1 MTRTPSITFL
11 EKNVWFLSKIV
22 YYKSSL
28 FKKGL
33 YMLLRKLHYSNKL
46 SKRLGVLV
54 LAAGLLGSSFPSH
67 ATSIK
72 EDAIAENQAVTV
84 ESNNRENWPTGPVI
98 NAASAILI
106 EAETGAILYEK
117 DIHAQHYPAST
128 TKILTTLI
136 AAETCALDEMVT
148 FSYKATHD
156 IDPGSNHIGMD
167 AGQQLSMEDCLKAI
181 LIRSANEVS
190 FAVAE
195 HIAGES
201 WENFAPIMNERAKKL
216 GCLNSNFV
224 NPNGLPNE
232 EHVTTAYDLA
242 MIGRAFFENELLCKM
257 TLTKQ
262 LHLYPTDVQPDEIW
276 ENNMM
281 LLIPGKEYAY
291 EYLVGCKTGYTNAA
305 RSTLVSCAEK
315 DGMKLICVILRD
327 ESPYQY
333 EDTIA
338 LFEYG
343 FNNFSKVN
351 IAENETR
358 YTIGN
363 EAPFSSD
370 KDIFGS
376 SKPILYLN
384 TEDCVVLPKT
394 ASFGD
399 LQTSVAYSASSPTE
413 AATIT
418 YTYNGVPV
426 GTAAIQVTEDVMM
439 DYTFE
444 SVDTQSTP
452 AGDKGAPTEEEETP
466 SFFFFNVKG
475 ILITLGCLAGGG
487 IIFFLV
493 RIFLQNYQINLPE
506 RSRRSS
512 SRKKRRKKLFKED
525 LSYDLKKQRKQQ
537 IKEAKRRQ
545 KNARRR

>member
-1 MTRTPSITFL
+1 MILYNFH
-11 EKNVWFLSKIV
+11 LS
-22 YYKSSL
+22 YK
-28 FKKGL
+28 FI
-33 YMLLRKLHYSNKL
+33 
-46 SKRLGVLV
+46 KRLGTFLLTASV
-54 LAAGLLGSSFPSH
+54 LGSSFTTH
-67 ATSIK
+67 GAKDK
-72 EDAIAENQAVTV
+72 EEIILENQAIPV
-84 ESNNRENWPTGPVI
+84 ESNQRENWPMGPI
-98 NAASAILI
+98 ISAGSAILI
-106 EAETGAILYEK
+106 EAKTGTILYEK
-117 DIHAQHYPAST
+117 NIHSQEYPAST

-136 AAETCALDEMVT
+136 AMERCSMDEMVT

-167 AGQQLSMEDCLKAI
+167 TGEQLPMEDCLKAI

-195 HIAGES
+195 HIAGDT
-201 WENFAPIMNERAKKL
+201 WEHFAPIMNERAKEL

-276 ENNMM
+276 ENNHM

-305 RSTLVSCAEK
+305 RNTLISCAEK
-315 DGMKLICVILRD
+315 DGLRLICVVMR
-327 ESPYQY
+327 EEAPYQY
-333 EDTIA
+333 EDTIT

-343 FNNFSKVN
+343 FNNFTKKN

-358 YTIGN
+358 YSLGD

-370 KDIFGS
+370 QDIFGS
-376 SKPILYLN
+376 SKPILNLN
-384 TEDCVVLPKT
+384 AHDFVVLPKT
-394 ASFGD
+394 ATFQD
-399 LQTSVAYSASSPTE
+399 MQTSISYNTASSKD

-418 YTYNGVPV
+418 YTYNGVTV
-426 GTAAIQVTEDVMM
+426 GTAHVQFAPDAMED
-439 DYTFE
+439 YEFE
-444 SVDTQSTP
+444 SVST
-452 AGDKGAPTEEEETP
+452 GEGLDNNKNNSSKSKEENDTP
-466 SFFFFNVKG
+466 SFIFFNIKV
-475 ILITLGCLAGGG
+475 ILIVLGCLAGGF
-487 IIFFLV
+487 IICLLG
-493 RIFLQNYQINLPE
+493 RLFLQNYQINLPKF
-506 RSRRSS
+506 RR
-512 SRKKRRKKLFKED
+512 RPLIRKRRRQKFHSSKLSFD
-525 LSYDLKKQRKQQ
+525 AQQQRKQQ
-537 IKEAKRRQ
+537 IKEAKRRH

>member
-1 MTRTPSITFL
+1 MLFR
-11 EKNVWFLSKIV
+11 
-22 YYKSSL
+22 SL
-28 FKKGL
+28 HLPHKFIKK
-33 YMLLRKLHYSNKL
+33 
-46 SKRLGVLV
+46 LGALV
-54 LAAGLLGSSFPSH
+54 LAAGVLSSSFPAQ
-67 ATSIK
+67 ATSVI
-72 EDAIAENQAVTV
+72 EENILENQSITV
-84 ESNNRENWPTGPVI
+84 ESNYRENWPTGPIVS
-98 NAASAILI
+98 AGSAILI
-106 EAETGAILYEK
+106 EAETGTILYEK
-117 DIHAQHYPAST
+117 NIHSQEYPAST

-136 AAETCALDEMVT
+136 AMETCAMDEMVT

-167 AGQQLSMEDCLKAI
+167 AGEQLPMEDCLKAI

-201 WENFAPIMNERAKKL
+201 WENFAPIMNERAKEL

-242 MIGRAFFENELLCKM
+242 MIGRAFFDNELLCKM

-262 LHLYPTDVQPDEIW
+262 LHLYPSEGQPDEIW
-276 ENNMM
+276 ENNHMS
-281 LLIPGKEYAY
+281 LIPGKEYAY

-315 DGMKLICVILRD
+315 DGMKLICVVLRD
-327 ESPYQY
+327 ENPYQY

-343 FNNFSKVN
+343 FNNFTKQN

-370 KDIFGS
+370 QDIFGS

-384 TEDCVVLPKT
+384 TEDYVVLPKT
-394 ASFGD
+394 AAFGD
-399 LQTSVAYSASSPTE
+399 MQTSISYDTSSPKD

-418 YTYNGVPV
+418 YTYSGVPV
-426 GTAAIQVTEDVMM
+426 GTASIQLTGDALV
-439 DYTFE
+439 DYEFE
-444 SVDTQSTP
+444 SVDADSNATGDKNSPTDEEAKETP
-452 AGDKGAPTEEEETP
+452 A
-466 SFFFFNVKG
+466 FFFFNVKG

-493 RIFLQNYQINLPE
+493 RIFLQNYQINLPR

-512 SRKKRRKKLFKED
+512 SRKKRRRKLYRD
-525 LSYDLKKQRKQQ
+525 NLSYDLKKQRKQQ

-545 KNARRR
+545 KNARRH

>member
-1 MTRTPSITFL
+1 
-11 EKNVWFLSKIV
+11 
-22 YYKSSL
+22 
-28 FKKGL
+28 
-33 YMLLRKLHYSNKL
+33 MLLKKFHLSNKFL
-46 SKRLGVLV
+46 KRLGALV
-54 LAAGLLGSSFPSH
+54 LATSVLGSSLTVH

-72 EDAIAENQAVTV
+72 EEAILENQAITV
-84 ESNNRENWPTGPVI
+84 ESNNRENWPTGPVVS
-98 NAASAILI
+98 ASSAILI
-106 EAETGAILYEK
+106 EAETGTILYEK
-117 DIHAQHYPAST
+117 NIHAQHYPAST

-136 AAETCALDEMVT
+136 AAETCSLDEMVT

-156 IDPGSNHIGMD
+156 IEQGSNHIGMD
-167 AGQQLSMEDCLKAI
+167 AGEQLPMEDCLKAI

-195 HIAGES
+195 HIAGDS
-201 WENFAPIMNERAKKL
+201 WENFAPIMNERAKEL

-242 MIGRAFFENELLCKM
+242 MIGRAFFANELLCKM

-276 ENNMM
+276 ENNQM

-315 DGMKLICVILRD
+315 DGLKLICVVLRD
-327 ESPYQY
+327 EQPYQY

-343 FNNFSKVN
+343 FNNFTKQN

-370 KDIFGS
+370 QDIFGS

-384 TEDCVVLPKT
+384 TTDYVVLPKT
-394 ASFGD
+394 ATFGD
-399 LQTSVAYSASSPTE
+399 MQTSISYTSSSPTE

-418 YTYNGVPV
+418 YIYNGVPV

-444 SVDTQSTP
+444 SVEADDNA
-452 AGDKGAPTEEEETP
+452 AGDKSTPTEEEEIP

-475 ILITLGCLAGGG
+475 ILITLGCLAGAG
-487 IIFFLV
+487 IIFLLV
-493 RIFLQNYQINLPE
+493 RIFLQNYQINLPK
-506 RSRRSS
+506 RSRRSA
-512 SRKKRRKKLFKED
+512 SRKKRRRKFYGDD